1 MKTEEWNPGDTAR
14 CKSERESGLDPE
26 VIPQKPVF
34 MKRKRKT
41 PNESLWC
48 MWKLYVKIRIM
59 KHHTTTLHIEG
70 KLTLYMNNL

>member
-34 MKRKRKT
+34 TERKRKT
-41 PNESLWC
+41 PNESL
-48 MWKLYVKIRIM
+48 
-59 KHHTTTLHIEG
+59 
-70 KLTLYMNNL
+70 